1 MPLWIN
7 LEEPISEK
15 AMFKQITPNPF
26 FVKSYIK
33 NIIINNKPNSFI
45 VLLSLI
51 YNQNRATG
59 PKGVSTRRIRE
70 GREAHRRCY
79 GGPAVGVVAAE
90 RRERERERER
100 EASEDF
106 FFFFLIQNLL
116 FSHNLIQ
123 RGFWVRLCENN
134 NL

>member
-1 MPLWIN
+1 
-7 LEEPISEK
+7 
-15 AMFKQITPNPF
+15 MFKQITPNPF

-51 YNQNRATG
+51 YNQNRPTG

-70 GREAHRRCY
+70 GREAYQRCY

-90 RRERERERER
+90 RRERERERLLR
-100 EASEDF
+100 I
-106 FFFFLIQNLL
+106 FFFFLDTKLVV
-116 FSHNLIQ
+116 FT
-123 RGFWVRLCENN
+123 
-134 NL
+134 